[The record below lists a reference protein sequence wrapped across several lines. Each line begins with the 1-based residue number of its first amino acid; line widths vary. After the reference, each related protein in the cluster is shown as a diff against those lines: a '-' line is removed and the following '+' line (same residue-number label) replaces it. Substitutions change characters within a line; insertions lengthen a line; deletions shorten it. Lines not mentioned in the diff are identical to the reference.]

1 MTDALNS
8 QVSAFID
15 DELRDGEGELLIRRL
30 CSDDDLRQT
39 AARYAMIG
47 NAVRG
52 SMEAIR
58 ADLSGNIMR
67 AIERDDGQQMEASET
82 PSASRGWLRPLAGG
96 AIAAT
101 VALAAVMLVRAPPP
115 EQDPAMLAES
125 APSETVPEP
134 VPSSTEDLF
143 APLQQVQTAANPEA
157 ARLNRYLLQHS
168 AYSQS
173 FGGQQRVMGLRAVG
187 AGETD
192 PEDKPREDSVRNRAA
207 TDGSNPQ

>member
-30 CSDDDLRQT
+30 CSDDKLRQT
-39 AARYAMIG
+39 AARYALIG

-67 AIERDDGQQMEASET
+67 AIESDTEGQQEVQPA
-82 PSASRGWLRPLAGG
+82 ALQAGARWLKPLAGG

-101 VALAAVMLVRAPPP
+101 VA
-115 EQDPAMLAES
+115 
-125 APSETVPEP
+125 
-134 VPSSTEDLF
+134 
-143 APLQQVQTAANPEA
+143 
-157 ARLNRYLLQHS
+157 RL
-168 AYSQS
+168 
-173 FGGQQRVMGLRAVG
+173 
-187 AGETD
+187 
-192 PEDKPREDSVRNRAA
+192 RERLD
-207 TDGSNPQ
+207 